1 MSREIEFRGVPSLT
15 KEELEYADIPLKN
28 GFAYGSYSDGDIL
41 GRMIESSDEYC
52 IHEWWCPIINETL
65 EQYTGLHDK
74 NGKKIYEG
82 DIDLV
87 SEGMYGVIIWKK
99 GGFWIKWPGRY
110 KPFEEFLTPEMDGQ
124 LDIVGDI
131 HNNPELLE
139 AES

>member
-1 MSREIEFRGVPSLT
+1 MSREIEFRAWDKLVQHYWYLD
-15 KEELEYADIPLKN
+15 KETFVFKCSKYKN
-28 GFAYGSYSDGDIL
+28 GSHVMRISAALAFDNTERFVI
-41 GRMIESSDEYC
+41 
-52 IHEWWCPIINETL
+52 
-65 EQYTGLHDK
+65 EQYTNLKDK
-74 NGKKIYEG
+74 NGKEVYEG

-131 HNNPELLE
+131 HNNLELLE
-139 AES
+139 VGK